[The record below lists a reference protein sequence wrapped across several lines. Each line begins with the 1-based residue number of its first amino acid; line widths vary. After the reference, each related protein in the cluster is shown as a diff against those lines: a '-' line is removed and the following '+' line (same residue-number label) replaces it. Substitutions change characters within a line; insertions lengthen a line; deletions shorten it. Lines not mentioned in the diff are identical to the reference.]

1 MLFFVFLIMSFL
13 FLESANGVSNSESS
27 TNLKLDEEEE
37 TFEIVRKNA
46 IGSQE
51 RPKEK
56 HAATFFDPLTQTDSI
71 AASNKTNNVLPEECV
86 PDVPESNPEDE
97 FLPMI
102 VNFAAKGFPL
112 RVYDG
117 GNLWIPYAS
126 LHQLSELQTCK
137 KVGFSF
143 FK

>member
-1 MLFFVFLIMSFL
+1 MSFL

-46 IGSQE
+46 IDSQE

-137 KVGFSF
+137 KVGLSFS
-143 FK
+143 K